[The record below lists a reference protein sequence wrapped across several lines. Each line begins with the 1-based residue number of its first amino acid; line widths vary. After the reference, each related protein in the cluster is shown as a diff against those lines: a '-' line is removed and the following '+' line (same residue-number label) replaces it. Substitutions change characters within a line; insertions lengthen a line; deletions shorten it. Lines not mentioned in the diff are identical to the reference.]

1 VNKEIMKS
9 QSISE
14 FELVDVDLEEKISEK
29 QKMPEVIDLE
39 KENESEDR
47 IEISRQKNLKEI
59 PNDEV
64 RPSTSL
70 QANQDLDLDY
80 FNEYNEYLLRE
91 NKELIRDKQNLQ
103 RLSNSIEQSV
113 IDEAKVLIKFDVEI
127 INIVHLKFNLKV
139 FIEII
144 WLALC

>member
-1 VNKEIMKS
+1 MKS